1 MSEQTGETRC
11 KSCQSEITGDFCSAC
26 GHPKTLKRIDGNYI
40 ASEIAS
46 VVNFEKGILFTIKEL
61 LIRPGKNIETFI
73 REDRS
78 RLVKPL
84 IFLIICSLAY
94 TIAQQYLRF
103 EDGYV
108 AAGEMEDSAVLDLFA
123 WVQQNYGYANI
134 LMAVFVALWI
144 KLFFRKYQYNFFEIL
159 ILLCFVM
166 GIGMLIFTLFGVV
179 EGLTKQSML
188 GLGGIFGFGYI
199 CFAIGNFFDKKR
211 IMSYVKGLF
220 AYLLGSITFF
230 LLLIILGL
238 VIDQMSKA

>member
-1 MSEQTGETRC
+1 
-11 KSCQSEITGDFCSAC
+11 
-26 GHPKTLKRIDGNYI
+26 
-40 ASEIAS
+40 
-46 VVNFEKGILFTIKEL
+46 
-61 LIRPGKNIETFI
+61 
-73 REDRS
+73 
-78 RLVKPL
+78 
-84 IFLIICSLAY
+84 
-94 TIAQQYLRF
+94 
-103 EDGYV
+103 
-108 AAGEMEDSAVLDLFA
+108 VLDLFA

-166 GIGMLIFTLFGVV
+166 GMGMLIFTLFGVV

-238 VIDQMSKA
+238 VIDQVSQV